1 MTSGI
6 VQARPGGDRRYEAV
20 ARALAEE
27 IRAGRLADR
36 VHLPSERALVSRFG
50 VSRVTVRRALRALEA
65 EGLVVSAAGRGWL
78 VRGAGLEEPENELL
92 GFTDVARQQGLA
104 ASARVLAAHVR
115 ETTLDEAELLGMAPG
130 APVVALDRVRLLDG
144 VPVGIDR
151 SLVPAA
157 RAPGLLGRDWTTAS
171 LYAAL
176 EEAGCPPVRAE
187 YVLQAAAANDQEAA
201 LLELSPG
208 APVLRADQ
216 RSFDT
221 AGRPIQLCR
230 MSYRGDRYR
239 FRTTLIRRA

>member
-1 MTSGI
+1 MSDI
-6 VQARPGGDRRYEAV
+6 AQARPGGDLRYQAV
-20 ARALAEE
+20 ARVLADE
-27 IRAGRLADR
+27 IRTGRLGDR

-65 EGLVVSAAGRGWL
+65 EGLVTSAAGRGWL
-78 VRGAGLEEPENELL
+78 VRSTGLEEPENELL
-92 GFTDVARQQGLA
+92 GFTDVARRQGLA

-115 ETTLDEAELLGMAPG
+115 EATLDEAELLGMAPG
-130 APVVALDRVRLLDG
+130 ARVVELDRVRLLDG

-157 RAPGLLGRDWTTAS
+157 RAPGLLERDWTTAS

-187 YVLQAAAANDQEAA
+187 YVLQAAAADEPEAT

-208 APVLRADQ
+208 APVLRAEQ
-216 RSFDT
+216 RSFDAT
-221 AGRPIQLCR
+221 GRPIQLCR